1 MLWIVFWATRNPCSL
16 RAFLASR
23 LPDALRAQLALQIEM
38 LTELVPPETVRW
50 VSPENIHLTL
60 KFLGEIS
67 SAEAQVVADSA
78 GPIAAGCRPFDLKA
92 SGLGVFPNPKRPRVI
107 WVGVGGADGGV
118 ATLNRELESALT
130 EVGFDREG
138 RGFHPHLTL
147 GRTRRGIRRSDLKA
161 LAEGL
166 ARASVGDLGQ
176 WRVETLALMRSEL
189 RPEGPRYSVVASL
202 PLGTAVD

>member
-1 MLWIVFWATRNPCSL
+1 M

-23 LPDALRAQLALQIEM
+23 LPDALRAQLALQIDM
-38 LTELVPPETVRW
+38 LTEFVPPETVRW
-50 VSPENIHLTL
+50 VRPENIHLTL
-60 KFLGEIS
+60 KFLGAIS
-67 SAEAQVVADSA
+67 SDEAQLVVDSA
-78 GPIAAGCRPFDLKA
+78 GPIAAGCRPFDLSA

-107 WVGVGGADGGV
+107 WVGVSGAEEGV
-118 ATLNRELESALT
+118 TALNRELESALAG
-130 EVGFDREG
+130 VGFDREG

-147 GRTRRGIRRSDLKA
+147 GRTRRGLRRLDLKA
-161 LAEGL
+161 LAEAL

-189 RPEGPRYSVVASL
+189 LPEGPRYSVVASL

>member
-1 MLWIVFWATRNPCSL
+1 M

-23 LPDALRAQLALQIEM
+23 LPDALRAKLALQIDM
-38 LTELVPPETVRW
+38 LTEFVPPETVRW
-50 VSPENIHLTL
+50 VRPENIHLTL

-67 SAEAQVVADSA
+67 SDEAQLVVDSA
-78 GPIAAGCRPFDLKA
+78 GPIAAGCRPFDLSA

-107 WVGVGGADGGV
+107 WVGVSGAEEGV
-118 ATLNRELESALT
+118 TALNRELESALAG
-130 EVGFDREG
+130 VGFDREG

-147 GRTRRGIRRSDLKA
+147 GRTRRGLRRLDLKA
-161 LAEGL
+161 LAEAL

>member
-1 MLWIVFWATRNPCSL
+1 M

-23 LPDALRAQLALQIEM
+23 LPDALRAQLALQIDM
-38 LTELVPPETVRW
+38 LTEFVPPETVRW
-50 VSPENIHLTL
+50 VRPENIHLTL

-67 SAEAQVVADSA
+67 SDEAQLVVDSA
-78 GPIAAGCRPFDLKA
+78 GPIAAGCRPFDLSA

-107 WVGVGGADGGV
+107 WVGVSGAEEGV
-118 ATLNRELESALT
+118 TALNRELESALAG
-130 EVGFDREG
+130 VGFDREG

-147 GRTRRGIRRSDLKA
+147 GRTRRGLRRLDLKA
-161 LAEGL
+161 LAEAL

-189 RPEGPRYSVVASL
+189 LPEGPRYSVVASL